1 MQVTNLASAIV
12 ELRENGVTV
21 VGTAGET
28 DRSIYDFDQARAFAW
43 VLGAE
48 GEGLRQLTRR
58 RCDALAAIPMV
69 GSVESLNVSVA
80 SGICL
85 FESLRQRIA
94 AGMAAPGAPEGR
106 I

>member
-1 MQVTNLASAIV
+1 MKLSAA
-12 ELRENGVTV
+12 GVLV

-28 DRSIYDFDQARAFAW
+28 TKSIYDFDQARAFAW

-58 RCDALAAIPMV
+58 RCDDLAAIPMA
-69 GSVESLNVSVA
+69 GTVESLNVSVA

-85 FESLRQRIA
+85 FESRRQRIA
-94 AGMAAPGAPEGR
+94 KGVASTGLAMSER